1 MKNSGREGGRGG
13 REEGAKEGRRK
24 KVKNRGWGGGGR
36 GGEGGGGGGE
46 GGGRDRRGE
55 QMTRQV
61 MKHREEREELAVTG
75 EQLFVWAESAL
86 ISELQPPS
94 REPLCK
100 QYRNPGPGTASPSL
114 FSNSSWGRFSSP
126 YTSFNAG
133 MTFVQQ
139 SSIWWWKSFSVESNS
154 SITLDLCC
162 RTEELGGGGREG
174 GEGGAGGRDCVSTT
188 TSCWAAEIG
197 MEDKLHSRILWP
209 NLAYFYY
216 WIARNF
222 QGRKLSRISQF
233 CGYPRKFSLQNLGAW
248 SPLAQHKWTVF
259 SAKII
264 FFTNREKF
272 SSLKF
277 SHFYYYKRTYLAT
290 EHSPS
295 CVSKPPSPLST
306 TASK

>member
-1 MKNSGREGGRGG
+1 
-13 REEGAKEGRRK
+13 
-24 KVKNRGWGGGGR
+24 
-36 GGEGGGGGGE
+36 
-46 GGGRDRRGE
+46 
-55 QMTRQV
+55 

-216 WIARNF
+216 CIARNF
-222 QGRKLSRISQF
+222 KGENFREFRSFVAIRESFLCKIWGHGLLWHSTSEQ
-233 CGYPRKFSLQNLGAW
+233 FSLRKSYFSQ
-248 SPLAQHKWTVF
+248 TVKSF
-259 SAKII
+259 LPWN
-264 FFTNREKF
+264 FPTFTTISE
-272 SSLKF
+272 
-277 SHFYYYKRTYLAT
+277 
-290 EHSPS
+290 PI
-295 CVSKPPSPLST
+295 
-306 TASK
+306 